1 MLKPVQ
7 PLPNRQITKKYLIFI
22 SYLCRN
28 LTAKGSCHSFIL
40 AAGNVAKSAAPLI
53 QSFAK
58 ERNRELLS
66 ICYVCTDMNRKLS
79 MLYGAILIIHFKP
92 IDPIS
97 HIYHLSPLLVC
108 SLLKHAATPTPL
120 A

>member
-1 MLKPVQ
+1 MPKLDCGGV
-7 PLPNRQITKKYLIFI
+7 LSLIYF
-22 SYLCRN
+22 S
-28 LTAKGSCHSFIL
+28 T
-40 AAGNVAKSAAPLI
+40 GNVVKNLPAAAATLI
-53 QSFAK
+53 QSFAKVAK

-79 MLYGAILIIHFKP
+79 MLNGAILIIHFKP

-97 HIYHLSPLLVC
+97 HIYHLPPLLVF